1 MAMTAVDVLTDP
13 ELLEAI
19 RRDFKEMK
27 EKYE

>member
-13 ELLEAI
+13 GLLEAI